1 MNIREL
7 RAHIDLLKQ
16 EQADLQSEGEAIF
29 GKWIDSFTRAG
40 KTYHRMRWHRGKGVT
55 PGCKTIKPEEVA
67 EVERAVERGRRLAAI
82 ESELR
87 ESQKK
92 LARKEALLR
101 ELIGEEA
108 S

>member
-7 RAHIDLLKQ
+7 QACIQELKQ
-16 EQADLQSEGEAIF
+16 EQIALQSEGTAIY
-29 GKWIDSFTRAG
+29 GKWLDSFNKNGR
-40 KTYHRMRWHRGKGVT
+40 TYRRLRWHRGKGVA

-82 ESELR
+82 ESELKHR
-87 ESQKK
+87 QKELEK
-92 LARKEALLR
+92 KEALLR
-101 ELIGEEA
+101 ELIGEA